1 MRTGDKISTIKHIER
16 RFIGDRWKNEKLW
29 NWNIWFEGIKYT
41 AAWKE
46 YVQGADQRCLKVYRV
61 FSYVTHMIRDQIII
75 SSIVSI
81 VVQNEGTVIN
91 FTIPSYHLFTIYFTI
106 STTKKNNKSAMYLHS
121 IGEFDILI
129 NLHPWR

>member
-1 MRTGDKISTIKHIER
+1 MGDKISTIKHIER

-46 YVQGADQRCLKVYRV
+46 YVQGADQHCLKVYRV

-81 VVQNEGTVIN
+81 VVQNEGIVIN
-91 FTIPSYHLFTIYFTI
+91 FTIPSLPSLYHILYHLYNE
-106 STTKKNNKSAMYLHS
+106 KKNNKSAMYLHS